1 MDSMAVR
8 ARENAPEG
16 TRDSL
21 LSDKV
26 IQIQVTLVKVLFMD
40 SLPFPPLS
48 NERGR

>member
-1 MDSMAVR
+1 MP
-8 ARENAPEG
+8 PEG

-26 IQIQVTLVKVLFMD
+26 IQIQVTLVKVLSTD